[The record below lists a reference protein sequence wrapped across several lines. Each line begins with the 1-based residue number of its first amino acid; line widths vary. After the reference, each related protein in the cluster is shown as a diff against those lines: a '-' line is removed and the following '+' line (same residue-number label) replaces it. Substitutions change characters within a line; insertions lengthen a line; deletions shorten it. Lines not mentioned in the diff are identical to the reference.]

1 MSDANATVLC
11 EEPSRFAGR
20 GFGSGSCLHDHELHL
35 IGSAPACLRVGS
47 GASEETHTLAP
58 GAVLLLG
65 PLLPR
70 TLRPAYRAAPD
81 DGLVLRFSDEPL
93 RRGAV
98 IFPELSDVGPLL
110 SRARQGVH
118 FVGLGAETLSRLR
131 RLSTLHGLARF
142 SAFTAVLN
150 ELAQWTDYRLLAR
163 TLVHADAAGPG
174 RAMHVQKA
182 LDHIRDNYAQPLSLS
197 EVSAL
202 VGTSGTALS
211 RSFRRATGK
220 TFTDFIIGLRLA
232 KACRL
237 LTSTR
242 QHVSSICYEVGFNN
256 LSNFNRHFR
265 RLEGMTPGEFRA
277 RHAGAGR

>member
-150 ELAQWTDYRLLAR
+150 ELAQWTDYRPLAR

-202 VGTSGTALS
+202 VGTSRTALS

>member
-11 EEPSRFAGR
+11 EEPSRSAGR

-131 RLSTLHGLARF
+131 RLSALHGLARF

-150 ELAQWTDYRLLAR
+150 ELAQWTDYRPLAR

-202 VGTSGTALS
+202 VGTSRTALS

>member
-20 GFGSGSCLHDHELHL
+20 GFDSGRCLHDHELHL

-70 TLRPAYRAAPD
+70 TLRPAYRAEPD

-202 VGTSGTALS
+202 VGTSRTALS

>member
-1 MSDANATVLC
+1 M
-11 EEPSRFAGR
+11 
-20 GFGSGSCLHDHELHL
+20 
-35 IGSAPACLRVGS
+35 
-47 GASEETHTLAP
+47 
-58 GAVLLLG
+58 
-65 PLLPR
+65 
-70 TLRPAYRAAPD
+70 
-81 DGLVLRFSDEPL
+81 
-93 RRGAV
+93 

-110 SRARQGVH
+110 SRARPGVH

-202 VGTSGTALS
+202 VGTSRTALS

>member
-35 IGSAPACLRVGS
+35 IGSAAACLRVGS

-70 TLRPAYRAAPD
+70 TLRPAYRAEPD

-182 LDHIRDNYAQPLSLS
+182 LDHIRDNYAHPLSLS

-202 VGTSGTALS
+202 VGTSRTALS

>member
-11 EEPSRFAGR
+11 EEPSRFARR

-35 IGSAPACLRVGS
+35 IGSAPACLRFGS

-150 ELAQWTDYRLLAR
+150 ELAQWTDHRLLAR

-211 RSFRRATGK
+211 RSFRRATPARPSP
-220 TFTDFIIGLRLA
+220 TSSS
-232 KACRL
+232 ACA
-237 LTSTR
+237 S
-242 QHVSSICYEVGFNN
+242 
-256 LSNFNRHFR
+256 R
-265 RLEGMTPGEFRA
+265 RP
-277 RHAGAGR
+277 AGC

>member
-163 TLVHADAAGPG
+163 TLVHAEAAGPG

-202 VGTSGTALS
+202 VGTSRTALS

-277 RHAGAGR
+277 RHVGAGR

>member
-202 VGTSGTALS
+202 VGTSRTALS

-256 LSNFNRHFR
+256 ISNFNRHFR